1 MLDQETKKRINDLRD
16 TLVGKVPDPKNQ
28 VEQIMI
34 ALIFKF
40 MNDMDKESTDLG
52 GKAAFFVGEFEKFS
66 WSNMFDP
73 RVSGDEL
80 VELYSDAIESMD
92 DNPNIPQIF
101 RDIFK
106 NAFIPYKD
114 PETLRLFLKQI
125 NDFEYSKDSEQLGD
139 AFEHI
144 LNSLSSQGDAGQ
156 FRTPRHIIDF
166 IVEIVDPKKDETVLD
181 PASGTS
187 GFLISAFKH
196 IVNANSEKSS
206 GDLLSAAE
214 RKKIMKNING
224 YDISPDMVRIGLAN
238 MYLHGFPE
246 PNVVEY
252 DALTSEDR
260 WNEYFDVILA
270 NPPFMT
276 PKGGI
281 RPHNKFGIKS
291 NKAEVLFVDYILT
304 HLKPKGRAGII
315 VPEGIIF
322 QTGKA
327 YVELRKKLV
336 ENGLV
341 GVISLPSGVFNP
353 YSGVKTSIL
362 IIDKTKNTNDLFYAD
377 IQNDGYSLGAQRNKI
392 ESNDLP
398 SALNDI
404 KSHSISSN
412 VKWIEKTTLDT
423 SFSLNFK
430 SYDVVET
437 SSDYDIYSIGDL
449 CDVINGS
456 TPLKSNEEFW
466 NKKDVPWF
474 TVSDIRNSGRVVN
487 ETEQYISRKAIDE
500 TSIKVIPKNS
510 VLICCTASVGEY
522 AINKIE
528 LTTNQQFNSLVIK
541 DKSKLLPEYLF
552 YLSSTFKDQLLAVSG
567 KTSFDFVSVKK
578 LKELKIPLPPLE
590 KQQEIVDEIEQY
602 QKVIDG
608 ASQVV
613 ESYKTSLQFE
623 ESATKFKKYSL
634 LEISEFIRG
643 VTYSSKDVQ
652 NNLDGKIVLRANN
665 INLKLNKLVFEDLV
679 SVDSKLKFRDN
690 QKLVKND
697 ILICTA
703 SGSKDHIGK
712 VAFSDENTEYY
723 FGGFMGVIRAK
734 NIVLPKYLFGI
745 LASEQ
750 FNTYLRKSISGASIN
765 NINKKILENY
775 FVDIPDI
782 ETQKQ
787 VVEILNIEQKAVEAN
802 IKLIDSFENKISLK
816 ISSLYSN

>member
-1 MLDQETKKRINDLRD
+1 MLDQETKKKINDLRD
-16 TLVGKVPDPKNQ
+16 TLVGKVPDPKSQ

-34 ALIFKF
+34 ALIYKF

-52 GKAAFFVGEFEKFS
+52 GEASFFVGDFEKYS
-66 WSNMFDP
+66 WDNLFGTK
-73 RVSGDEL
+73 VSGSEL
-80 VELYSDAIESMD
+80 VDLYSTAVESMEE
-92 DNPNIPQIF
+92 NPNIPQLF

-114 PETLRLFLKQI
+114 AETLRLFLSQI

-196 IVNANSEKSS
+196 IVQSNTEKSS

-214 RKKIMKNING
+214 RKKIMENING

-246 PNVVEY
+246 PSVVEY

-260 WNEYFDVILA
+260 WNEYYDVILA

-281 RPHNKFGIKS
+281 RPHNRFGIKS
-291 NKAEVLFVDYILT
+291 NRAEILFVDYILT

-315 VPEGIIF
+315 VPDGIVS
-322 QTGKA
+322 TENKT
-327 YVELRKKLV
+327 YKELRKKLV
-336 ENGLV
+336 ENGLE
-341 GVISLPSGVFNP
+341 GVVSLPAGIFNP

-362 IIDKTKNTNDLFYAD
+362 FVNKGSQSKRIFFEKINNDGFDLGAKRNPIDKNDIPKVFETITKQKFNPENYIKKSKILEHSDISLTFNSYTKSEIKNSDWDVYNLMDLVNVLTPIRKLNKGGYKTTGSYPIVDQSEKFIAGYSN
-377 IQNDGYSLGAQRNKI
+377 NDGYLTKLNKEVVVFGDHTKKVKYIDFDFIAGADGIKILEAKENLNSKFLYYFLKNTKLENLG
-392 ESNDLP
+392 
-398 SALNDI
+398 
-404 KSHSISSN
+404 
-412 VKWIEKTTLDT
+412 
-423 SFSLNFK
+423 
-430 SYDVVET
+430 
-437 SSDYDIYSIGDL
+437 YSRH
-449 CDVINGS
+449 
-456 TPLKSNEEFW
+456 F
-466 NKKDVPWF
+466 
-474 TVSDIRNSGRVVN
+474 
-487 ETEQYISRKAIDE
+487 
-500 TSIKVIPKNS
+500 
-510 VLICCTASVGEY
+510 
-522 AINKIE
+522 
-528 LTTNQQFNSLVIK
+528 
-541 DKSKLLPEYLF
+541 KLL
-552 YLSSTFKDQLLAVSG
+552 
-567 KTSFDFVSVKK
+567 KK
-578 LKELKIPLPPLE
+578 VEIPLPPLE
-590 KQQEIVDEIEQY
+590 KQQEIVNEVEQY

-712 VAFSDENTEYY
+712 VAFSNENTEYY

-750 FNTYLRKSISGASIN
+750 FNTYLKKSISGASIN
-765 NINKKILENY
+765 NISKKILENY

>member
-16 TLVGKVPDPKNQ
+16 TLVGKVPDPKSQ

-40 MNDMDKESTDLG
+40 MNDMDKESADLG
-52 GKAAFFVGEFEKFS
+52 GKASFFVGEFEKFS

-125 NDFEYSKDSEQLGD
+125 NEFEYSKDSEQLGD

-196 IVNANSEKSS
+196 IVNSNSEKSS
-206 GDLLSAAE
+206 GDLLSADE

-260 WNEYFDVILA
+260 WNEYYDVILA

-281 RPHNKFGIKS
+281 RPHNKFGLKS
-291 NKAEVLFVDYILT
+291 NRAEVLFVDYILT
-304 HLKPKGRAGII
+304 HLKPKGKAGII

-327 YVELRKKLV
+327 YKELRKKLI

-341 GVISLPSGVFNP
+341 GVVSLPPGVFNP

-362 IIDKTKNTNDLFYAD
+362 IIDKTKHGNEILFA
-377 IQNDGYSLGAQRNKI
+377 
-392 ESNDLP
+392 
-398 SALNDI
+398 
-404 KSHSISSN
+404 N
-412 VKWIEKTTLDT
+412 VKMM
-423 SFSLNFK
+423 
-430 SYDVVET
+430 
-437 SSDYDIYSIGDL
+437 
-449 CDVINGS
+449 VI
-456 TPLKSNEEFW
+456 
-466 NKKDVPWF
+466 
-474 TVSDIRNSGRVVN
+474 
-487 ETEQYISRKAIDE
+487 
-500 TSIKVIPKNS
+500 
-510 VLICCTASVGEY
+510 
-522 AINKIE
+522 
-528 LTTNQQFNSLVIK
+528 
-541 DKSKLLPEYLF
+541 
-552 YLSSTFKDQLLAVSG
+552 
-567 KTSFDFVSVKK
+567 
-578 LKELKIPLPPLE
+578 
-590 KQQEIVDEIEQY
+590 
-602 QKVIDG
+602 
-608 ASQVV
+608 
-613 ESYKTSLQFE
+613 
-623 ESATKFKKYSL
+623 
-634 LEISEFIRG
+634 
-643 VTYSSKDVQ
+643 
-652 NNLDGKIVLRANN
+652 
-665 INLKLNKLVFEDLV
+665 
-679 SVDSKLKFRDN
+679 
-690 QKLVKND
+690 
-697 ILICTA
+697 
-703 SGSKDHIGK
+703 H
-712 VAFSDENTEYY
+712 
-723 FGGFMGVIRAK
+723 
-734 NIVLPKYLFGI
+734 
-745 LASEQ
+745 
-750 FNTYLRKSISGASIN
+750 
-765 NINKKILENY
+765 
-775 FVDIPDI
+775 
-782 ETQKQ
+782 
-787 VVEILNIEQKAVEAN
+787 
-802 IKLIDSFENKISLK
+802 
-816 ISSLYSN
+816 

>member
-125 NDFEYSKDSEQLGD
+125 NEFEYSKDSEQLGD

>member
-1 MLDQETKKRINDLRD
+1 MLDQETKKRIKNLRD
-16 TLVGKVPDPKNQ
+16 ILVGKVPNPESQ

-34 ALIFKF
+34 ALIYKF

-52 GKAAFFVGEFEKFS
+52 GEASFFVGDFEKYS
-66 WSNMFDP
+66 WSNLFGSK
-73 RVSGDEL
+73 VSGNDL
-80 VELYSDAIESMD
+80 VNLYTNAVQSMD
-92 DNPNIPQIF
+92 ENPNLPQLF

-106 NAFIPYKD
+106 NAYIPYKD
-114 PETLRLFLKQI
+114 AETLRLFLSQI
-125 NDFEYSKDSEQLGD
+125 NEFEYSNDSEQLGD

-144 LNSLSSQGDAGQ
+144 LSSLNSQGEAGQ
-156 FRTPRHIIDF
+156 MRTPRHIIDF
-166 IVEIVDPKKDETVLD
+166 IVKIVDPKKDESILD

-196 IVNANSEKSS
+196 IVKSNSDKNN
-206 GDLLSAAE
+206 GDLLSAAD
-214 RKKIMKNING
+214 RKKIMNNING
-224 YDISPDMVRIGLAN
+224 YDISPDYLRIGLVN

-246 PNVVEY
+246 PNIFEY
-252 DALTSEDR
+252 DTLTSEDR

-281 RPHNKFGIKS
+281 RPHNKFGVKS

-362 IIDKTKNTNDLFYAD
+362 IIDKTKNDSDLFYAD

-392 ESNDLP
+392 EANDLP
-398 SALNDI
+398 AALSNI

-412 VKWIEKTTLDT
+412 VIWIEKTSLDT
-423 SFSLNFK
+423 SFSFNFK
-430 SYDVVET
+430 SHAIVET
-437 SSDYDIYSIGDL
+437 SSDYDMYSIGDL

-474 TVSDIRNSGRVVN
+474 TVSDIRNSGRVIN
-487 ETEQYISRKAIDE
+487 ETEQYISRKAINE

-541 DKSKLLPEYLF
+541 DKSMLLPEYLF
-552 YLSSTFKDQLLAVSG
+552 YLSSTFKEQLLAVSG

-608 ASQVV
+608 ARQVIENYKPKINITSEMQFV
-613 ESYKTSLQFE
+613 KLKEVFKTSSGGTPLKSKAEYYENGDIPWLRSGEVKQGFISKTE
-623 ESATKFKKYSL
+623 LFITKKGLENSSAKLFPINTVVVAMYGATAGQSGILKIESSTNQAVCGIFPNKNYD
-634 LEISEFIRG
+634 SEFLYFYLLSKE
-643 VTYSSKDVQ
+643 TYLLNLGQGGAQPNINQNIIKELDIPHVSLDQQVQIVDDIKKDLQNISNLENLIETSKDS
-652 NNLDGKIVLRANN
+652 
-665 INLKLNKLVFEDLV
+665 INE
-679 SVDSKLKFRDN
+679 SISKLYN
-690 QKLVKND
+690 
-697 ILICTA
+697 
-703 SGSKDHIGK
+703 
-712 VAFSDENTEYY
+712 
-723 FGGFMGVIRAK
+723 
-734 NIVLPKYLFGI
+734 
-745 LASEQ
+745 
-750 FNTYLRKSISGASIN
+750 
-765 NINKKILENY
+765 
-775 FVDIPDI
+775 
-782 ETQKQ
+782 
-787 VVEILNIEQKAVEAN
+787 
-802 IKLIDSFENKISLK
+802 
-816 ISSLYSN
+816 

>member
-16 TLVGKVPDPKNQ
+16 TLVGKVPDPKSQ

-40 MNDMDKESTDLG
+40 MNDMDKESADLG
-52 GKAAFFVGEFEKFS
+52 GKASFFVDEFEKFS

-125 NDFEYSKDSEQLGD
+125 NEFEYSKDSEQLGD

-196 IVNANSEKSS
+196 IVNSNSEKSS

-260 WNEYFDVILA
+260 WNEYYDVILA

-281 RPHNKFGIKS
+281 RPHNKFGLKS
-291 NKAEVLFVDYILT
+291 NRAEVLFVDYILT

-322 QTGKA
+322 QSGKA
-327 YVELRKKLV
+327 YKELRKKLV
-336 ENGLV
+336 ENGLI
-341 GVISLPSGVFNP
+341 GVVSLPAGVFQP

-362 IIDKTKNTNDLFYAD
+362 LVNKSKKSEHLFFAEVK
-377 IQNDGYSLGAQRNKI
+377 NDGFSLGSQRNPI
-392 ESNDLP
+392 ELNDLP
-398 SALNDI
+398 KI
-404 KSHSISSN
+404 KNEIVEEN
-412 VKWIEKTTLDT
+412 FKKNIKQILKQDLDQDY
-423 SFSLNFK
+423 SFNFK
-430 SYDVVET
+430 SLQIENLT
-437 SSDYDIYSIGDL
+437 SSYEIDQLKNL
-449 CDVINGS
+449 CQIKTG
-456 TPLKSNEEFW
+456 
-466 NKKDVPWF
+466 KKDVNQGNPNGEFPFF
-474 TVSDIRNSGRVVN
+474 TCAQEHTYSDVYSFDTEAILIAGNGDVGNTKYYKGKFEAYQRTYVLSEFSNLVLPKYLYLILNSKLK
-487 ETEQYISRKAIDE
+487 TELSKLKQGSTMPY
-500 TSIKVIPKNS
+500 IKVGFLN
-510 VLICCTASVGEY
+510 
-522 AINKIE
+522 NF
-528 LTTNQQFNSLVIK
+528 Q
-541 DKSKLLPEYLF
+541 
-552 YLSSTFKDQLLAVSG
+552 
-567 KTSFDFVSVKK
+567 
-578 LKELKIPLPPLE
+578 IPLPPLE

-608 ASQVV
+608 ARQVV
-613 ESYKTSLQFE
+613 KNFRLTIPENYEFKEFKLSEVAEIIMGVSPEGSSYNTKEGMHFHQGSKYFGDFYLNNSMTFTTKPKKISLKNDIVLSVRAPVGPINLNMFDEICIGRGLAAIRANE
-623 ESATKFKKYSL
+623 EIIKYEYLFYYLYENQNLFIGNQGATISSINKN
-634 LEISEFIRG
+634 EISEFKIK
-643 VTYSSKDVQ
+643 VPDIKTQEKISQ
-652 NNLDGKIVLRANN
+652 ELNNQIEYFSRTKELI
-665 INLKLNKLVFEDLV
+665 LN
-679 SVDSKLKFRDN
+679 S
-690 QKLVKND
+690 
-697 ILICTA
+697 
-703 SGSKDHIGK
+703 
-712 VAFSDENTEYY
+712 
-723 FGGFMGVIRAK
+723 
-734 NIVLPKYLFGI
+734 
-745 LASEQ
+745 
-750 FNTYLRKSISGASIN
+750 
-765 NINKKILENY
+765 NKKIN
-775 FVDIPDI
+775 
-782 ETQKQ
+782 
-787 VVEILNIEQKAVEAN
+787 EI
-802 IKLIDSFENKISLK
+802 ISK
-816 ISSLYSN
+816 LYSS

>member
-1 MLDQETKKRINDLRD
+1 
-16 TLVGKVPDPKNQ
+16 
-28 VEQIMI
+28 
-34 ALIFKF
+34 
-40 MNDMDKESTDLG
+40 
-52 GKAAFFVGEFEKFS
+52 
-66 WSNMFDP
+66 
-73 RVSGDEL
+73 
-80 VELYSDAIESMD
+80 
-92 DNPNIPQIF
+92 
-101 RDIFK
+101 
-106 NAFIPYKD
+106 
-114 PETLRLFLKQI
+114 
-125 NDFEYSKDSEQLGD
+125 
-139 AFEHI
+139 
-144 LNSLSSQGDAGQ
+144 
-156 FRTPRHIIDF
+156 
-166 IVEIVDPKKDETVLD
+166 
-181 PASGTS
+181 
-187 GFLISAFKH
+187 
-196 IVNANSEKSS
+196 
-206 GDLLSAAE
+206 
-214 RKKIMKNING
+214 
-224 YDISPDMVRIGLAN
+224 